1 VLDAALRAFLDAP
14 DEGRGRDALEVL
26 ISQHLNA
33 VITQAVG
40 RTLGRS
46 RRAAQGCEDAA
57 ADARLRVV
65 QRLLAWRAG
74 SHDPI
79 DDLPA
84 YTATVATNAAHGWLR
99 REFPERTRLQN
110 KVRYVATHHSHLVVE
125 QRDSG
130 SVVRSTRVRPAPRAG
145 SSQALLDDPI
155 GFRSRLGLAEDLP
168 LPAMLAALLDGCE
181 TPVALDRLCDV
192 AATLL
197 GISDAPVS
205 GATAGDE
212 VLAAEAVA
220 DPSPAVDETLAQQAS
235 LAAVWAEIVTL
246 PPRQRAALLL
256 NLRDPDGGA
265 LVHVLPTTGIVT
277 TAQLA
282 QALEMDE
289 EALTRLWPD
298 LPLDDR
304 TIAARLG
311 ITRQQVINLRK
322 SGRARLARRLG
333 GQS

>member
-1 VLDAALRAFLDAP
+1 MLAALRAFLEAP
-14 DEGRGRDALEVL
+14 DEGRGRDALDVL

-79 DDLPA
+79 DDLSA

-110 KVRYVATHHSHLVVE
+110 KVRYVVTHHPHLVVE

-155 GFRSRLGLAEDLP
+155 GFRSRLGLTEDLP
-168 LPAMLAALLDGCE
+168 LPALLAALLDACE
-181 TPVALDRLCDV
+181 APVAFDRLCDV

-205 GATAGDE
+205 GSGGDE
-212 VLAAEAVA
+212 VQAAEAVA
-220 DPSPAVDETLAQQAS
+220 DPTPAVDETMAQQAS
-235 LAAVWAEIVTL
+235 LAAVWAELVSL
-246 PPRQRAALLL
+246 PARQRAAILL

-265 LVHVLPTTGIVT
+265 LVHVLPGTGIVT
-277 TAQLA
+277 MAQIA
-282 QALEMDE
+282 AALEMDE
-289 EALTRLWPD
+289 ATLTRLWPD

-304 TIAARLG
+304 AIAARLA

-333 GQS
+333 GKS